1 MKRKIK
7 KWLGLV
13 LALALVVG
21 TLPVAPLPVY
31 AGSDAV
37 NTLDKDK
44 FHEKVPYDMA
54 TKIAFG
60 IKSRKGSEVPVD
72 LGDVSQASTGG
83 KIHAYRNSDWTEVWV
98 VHEGDGTIVFPEDC
112 ASLFSGEGDHNYKL
126 LRHVFFYEVDTSQVE
141 DMIQMFY
148 KCSRLEELDL
158 TAFNTGRVRD
168 MSYMFYDCDSLN
180 HLDLSTFDTKNAYMT
195 DMFSGCSNLS
205 TIKVSQAFQVNQTPA
220 DIPLFANCE
229 RLVGEKGTSYDPN
242 YADKT
247 YARIDGGPAAPGYF
261 TRGTA
266 TPKPP
271 ADPQMT
277 GPDEGL
283 TLAPITEGDKTISGT
298 GNPGEMIRVE
308 GQAGSRIGTST
319 VNEEGKW
326 SLPLPEGQELT
337 AGTLITAIS
346 ISLVDKSRS
355 STETEVQAKPVT
367 PREPQPD
374 NPPIPDEPPMPDNP
388 PIPEKPSLED
398 LNTEDHYQYLI
409 GYPDGSFAPDRSM
422 TRAEVATM
430 FTRLLKDRPV
440 PGQHYYAGFN
450 DIDSRVWYADTV
462 GYAVEKGIVSGYP
475 DGSFRPDQA
484 ITRAEFSSIAS
495 RFAQLTLEKNLF
507 FTDLPPSHWGY
518 KAVRLA
524 VSNGWIFGY
533 PDNTFRPERAIT
545 RAEVTSITNRMLNRQ
560 ADLNWMDAHPANVFY
575 FTDVARQAWFY
586 EPVMEAAMGH
596 DFTRD
601 ADGTREHWT
610 GVNEGTF
617 I

>member
-1 MKRKIK
+1 MKKKIK

-44 FHEKVPYDMA
+44 FHVLVPYDMA
-54 TKIAFG
+54 AKISFG
-60 IKSRKGSEVPVD
+60 KKNRKSSD
-72 LGDVSQASTGG
+72 ATIYLGDVSQASTGG

-98 VHEGDGTIVFPEDC
+98 VHEEDGTIVFPEDC

-126 LRHVFFYEVDTSQVE
+126 LRNVFFYEVDTSQVE

-148 KCSRLEELDL
+148 KCSRLGELDL

-168 MSYMFYDCDSLN
+168 MSYMFYDCDYLN

-195 DMFSGCSNLS
+195 DIFSGCSNLS

-242 YADKT
+242 YVDKS
-247 YARIDGGPAAPGYF
+247 YARIDGGVADPGYF

-266 TPKPP
+266 SPKPP
-271 ADPQMT
+271 VGSQMT
-277 GPDEGL
+277 SPNMML
-283 TLAPITEGDKTISGT
+283 TLAAIAEGDKTISGT

-308 GQAGSRIGTST
+308 GQAGSRIGTTT

-367 PREPQPD
+367 PPEPQ
-374 NPPIPDEPPMPDNP
+374 PDNP

-524 VSNGWIFGY
+524 ASNGWIFGY

>member
-1 MKRKIK
+1 MKKKIK

-21 TLPVAPLPVY
+21 SLPGAPLPVY

-44 FHEKVPYDMA
+44 FHVLVPYNTA
-54 TKIAFG
+54 TKISFG
-60 IKSRKGSEVPVD
+60 TKSRKGSEAPVD

-98 VHEGDGTIVFPEDC
+98 VHEEDGTIVFPEDC

-126 LRHVFFYEVDTSQVE
+126 LRNVFFYEVDTSQVE

-168 MSYMFYDCDSLN
+168 MSYMFYDCDYLN

-220 DIPLFANCE
+220 DIPLFAHCE

-266 TPKPP
+266 TLKPP

-283 TLAPITEGDKTISGT
+283 TLAPIAEGDKTISGT

-308 GQAGSRIGTST
+308 GQAGSRIGTTT

-367 PREPQPD
+367 PPEPQ
-374 NPPIPDEPPMPDNP
+374 PDNP

-450 DIDSRVWYADTV
+450 DIDSRAWYGDTV

-524 VSNGWIFGY
+524 ASNGWIFGY

>member
-1 MKRKIK
+1 MKKKIK
-7 KWLGLV
+7 KCLGLV

-21 TLPVAPLPVY
+21 SLPGAPLPVY

-44 FHEKVPYDMA
+44 FHVLVPYNMA
-54 TKIAFG
+54 TKISFG
-60 IKSRKGSEVPVD
+60 TKSRKGSEAPVD

-83 KIHAYRNSDWTEVWV
+83 KIHAYRNSDWSEVWV
-98 VHEGDGTIVFPEDC
+98 VHEENGTIVFPEDC

-126 LRHVFFYEVDTSQVE
+126 LRNVFFYEVDTSQVE

-168 MSYMFYDCDSLN
+168 MSYMFYDCDYLN

-195 DMFSGCSNLS
+195 DIFSGCSNLS

-242 YADKT
+242 YVDKS
-247 YARIDGGPAAPGYF
+247 YARIDGGSAAPGYF

-308 GQAGSRIGTST
+308 GQAGSRIGTTT

-367 PREPQPD
+367 PPEPQ
-374 NPPIPDEPPMPDNP
+374 PDNP
-388 PIPEKPSLED
+388 PIPEKPSLDD

-524 VSNGWIFGY
+524 ASNGWIFGY
-533 PDNTFRPERAIT
+533 LDNTFRPERAIT

>member
-1 MKRKIK
+1 MKKKIK

-13 LALALVVG
+13 LVLALVVG
-21 TLPVAPLPVY
+21 SLPGAPLPVY

-44 FHEKVPYDMA
+44 FHQLVPYNMA
-54 TKIAFG
+54 TQI
-60 IKSRKGSEVPVD
+60 
-72 LGDVSQASTGG
+72 
-83 KIHAYRNSDWTEVWV
+83 
-98 VHEGDGTIVFPEDC
+98 
-112 ASLFSGEGDHNYKL
+112 
-126 LRHVFFYEVDTSQVE
+126 
-141 DMIQMFY
+141 
-148 KCSRLEELDL
+148 
-158 TAFNTGRVRD
+158 
-168 MSYMFYDCDSLN
+168 
-180 HLDLSTFDTKNAYMT
+180 
-195 DMFSGCSNLS
+195 
-205 TIKVSQAFQVNQTPA
+205 
-220 DIPLFANCE
+220 
-229 RLVGEKGTSYDPN
+229 
-242 YADKT
+242 
-247 YARIDGGPAAPGYF
+247 
-261 TRGTA
+261 
-266 TPKPP
+266 
-271 ADPQMT
+271 T
-277 GPDEGL
+277 GPDEML

-298 GNPGEMIRVE
+298 GKPGEMITVM
-308 GQAGSRIGTST
+308 GQDDSLIGTAT
-319 VNEEGKW
+319 VNGEGKW
-326 SLPLPEGQELT
+326 SLALPEEQELT
-337 AGTLITAIS
+337 AGTIVTAIS
-346 ISLVDKSRS
+346 AVLAGRYDGILAGRYAD
-355 STETEVQAKPVT
+355 STEAEVQAKPVT
-367 PREPQPD
+367 PPEPQPD
-374 NPPIPDEPPMPDNP
+374 NPPIPNEPPIPDNP

-450 DIDSRVWYADTV
+450 DVDGRAWYGDAV
-462 GYAVEKGIVSGYP
+462 GYAVRKGIVSGYP
-475 DGSFRPDQA
+475 DGSFRPNQA

-524 VSNGWIFGY
+524 ASNGWIFGY

-545 RAEVTSITNRMLNRQ
+545 RAEVTSITNRMLNRH

>member
-1 MKRKIK
+1 MKKKIK

-21 TLPVAPLPVY
+21 SLPGAPLPAY
-31 AGSDAV
+31 AGSDAA

-44 FHEKVPYDMA
+44 FHQWVPYDTA
-54 TKIAFG
+54 TKISFG
-60 IKSRKGSEVPVD
+60 TKSRKGSEAPVD
-72 LGDVSQASTGG
+72 LGDVSQAPTGG
-83 KIHAYRNSDWTEVWV
+83 KIHAYRNSDWTEIWV
-98 VHEGDGTIVFPEDC
+98 VHEEDGTIVFPKDC
-112 ASLFSGEGDHNYKL
+112 TSLFSGEDDHNYKL
-126 LRHVFFYEVDTSQVE
+126 LRHVFFYEVDTSQVKN
-141 DMIQMFY
+141 MMRMFF
-148 KCSRLEELDL
+148 KCSQLEELDL
-158 TAFNTGRVRD
+158 TAFNTGRVED
-168 MSYMFYDCDSLN
+168 MRYMFYGCEYLN
-180 HLDLSTFDTKNAYMT
+180 HLDLSTFDTRNADMT
-195 DMFSGCSNLS
+195 HMFSNCFTLS
-205 TIKVSQAFQVNQTPA
+205 TIKVSSTFQANQMSAGRP
-220 DIPLFANCE
+220 IFENCYK
-229 RLVGEKGTSYDPN
+229 LKGDQGTLYNPMHK
-242 YADKT
+242 DKS
-247 YARIDGGPAAPGYF
+247 YARIDGVLDAPGYF
-261 TRGTA
+261 TPGTA
-266 TPKPP
+266 TPPP
-271 ADPQMT
+271 PVGSQMT
-277 GPDEGL
+277 SPDMML
-283 TLAPITEGDKTISGT
+283 TLAAITEGDKTISGT
-298 GNPGEMIRVE
+298 GKPHTMITVT
-308 GQAGSRIGTST
+308 GQAGSLIGRAT
-319 VNEEGKW
+319 VDGEGKW
-326 SLPLPEGQELT
+326 SLALPEGLELT
-337 AGTLITAIS
+337 AGTLITAMS
-346 ISLVDKSRS
+346 TSLVDRYTD
-355 STETEVQAKPVT
+355 STEAEVQAKPVA
-367 PREPQPD
+367 PPELQPD
-374 NPPIPDEPPMPDNP
+374 NPPIPDEPSIPD
-388 PIPEKPSLED
+388 KPSLDD

-524 VSNGWIFGY
+524 ASNGWIFGY

>member
-1 MKRKIK
+1 MKKKIK

-21 TLPVAPLPVY
+21 SLPVAPLPVY

-44 FHEKVPYDMA
+44 FHVLVPYNMA
-54 TKIAFG
+54 TKISFG
-60 IKSRKGSEVPVD
+60 TKSRKGSEAPVD

-98 VHEGDGTIVFPEDC
+98 VHEEDGTIVFPEDC

-126 LRHVFFYEVDTSQVE
+126 LRNVFFYEVDTSQVE

-168 MSYMFYDCDSLN
+168 MSYMFYDCDYLN

-247 YARIDGGPAAPGYF
+247 YARIDGGVADPGYF

-266 TPKPP
+266 SPKPP
-271 ADPQMT
+271 VGSQMT
-277 GPDEGL
+277 SPDMML

-308 GQAGSRIGTST
+308 GQAGSRIGTTT

-337 AGTLITAIS
+337 AGTLITAMS
-346 ISLVDKSRS
+346 TSLVDRYTD
-355 STETEVQAKPVT
+355 STEAEVQAKPVA
-367 PREPQPD
+367 PPEPQ
-374 NPPIPDEPPMPDNP
+374 PDNP

-524 VSNGWIFGY
+524 ASNGWIFGY

>member
-1 MKRKIK
+1 MKKKIK

-21 TLPVAPLPVY
+21 SLPVAPLPVY

-44 FHEKVPYDMA
+44 FHVLVPYNMA
-54 TKIAFG
+54 TKISFG
-60 IKSRKGSEVPVD
+60 TKSRKGSEATIY

-98 VHEGDGTIVFPEDC
+98 VHEEDGTIVFPEDC

-126 LRHVFFYEVDTSQVE
+126 LRNVFFYEVDTSQVE

-148 KCSRLEELDL
+148 KCSRLGELDL
-158 TAFNTGRVRD
+158 TAFNTGRVMD
-168 MSYMFYDCDSLN
+168 MSYMFYDCDYLN
-180 HLDLSTFDTKNAYMT
+180 HLDLSTFDTRNAYMT

-220 DIPLFANCE
+220 DIPLFANCDQ
-229 RLVGEKGTSYDPN
+229 LKGGQGTLYN
-242 YADKT
+242 EMQTDKT

-266 TPKPP
+266 SPKPP
-271 ADPQMT
+271 VGSQMT
-277 GPDEGL
+277 SPDMML

-298 GNPGEMIRVE
+298 GNPGEMIQVE
-308 GQAGSRIGTST
+308 GQAGSRIGTTT

-367 PREPQPD
+367 PPEPQ
-374 NPPIPDEPPMPDNP
+374 PDNP

-524 VSNGWIFGY
+524 ASNGWIFGY

>member
-1 MKRKIK
+1 MKKKIK

-21 TLPVAPLPVY
+21 SLPAAPLPVY

-44 FHEKVPYDMA
+44 FHGKVPYDMA
-54 TKIAFG
+54 TKISFG
-60 IKSRKGSEVPVD
+60 TKIRKGSEAPVD

-98 VHEGDGTIVFPEDC
+98 VHEEDGTIVFPEDC

-168 MSYMFYDCDSLN
+168 MSYMFYDCDYLN

-242 YADKT
+242 YADKS
-247 YARIDGGPAAPGYF
+247 YARIDGGVADPGYF

-266 TPKPP
+266 SPKPP
-271 ADPQMT
+271 VGSQMT
-277 GPDEGL
+277 SPDMML

-308 GQAGSRIGTST
+308 GRAGSRIGTTT

-337 AGTLITAIS
+337 ADTLITAIS

-367 PREPQPD
+367 PPEPQ
-374 NPPIPDEPPMPDNP
+374 PDNP
-388 PIPEKPSLED
+388 PIPEKPSLDD

-524 VSNGWIFGY
+524 ASNGWIFGY

>member
-1 MKRKIK
+1 MKKKIK

-54 TKIAFG
+54 RQISFG
-60 IKSRKGSEVPVD
+60 TKSRKGLEAPVD

-98 VHEGDGTIVFPEDC
+98 VHEEDGTIVFPEDC
-112 ASLFSGEGDHNYKL
+112 TSLFSDEYGSNYYRI
-126 LRHVFFYEVDTSQVE
+126 LRHVAFYEIDTSQVKN
-141 DMIQMFY
+141 MTRMFF
-148 KCSRLEELDL
+148 KCSQLEELDL
-158 TAFNTGRVRD
+158 TAFNTGRVED
-168 MSYMFYDCDSLN
+168 MRYMFYGCEYLN
-180 HLDLSTFDTKNAYMT
+180 HLDLSTFDTRNASMT
-195 DMFSGCSNLS
+195 HMFSNCFTLS
-205 TIKVSQAFQVNQTPA
+205 TIKVSSTFQADQMPA
-220 DIPLFANCE
+220 GPPIFENCYK
-229 RLVGEKGTSYDPN
+229 LKGDQGTLYNPMHK
-242 YADKT
+242 DKS
-247 YARIDGGPAAPGYF
+247 YARIDGGPADPGYF

-266 TPKPP
+266 SPKPP
-271 ADPQMT
+271 VGSQMT
-277 GPDEGL
+277 SPDMML
-283 TLAPITEGDKTISGT
+283 TLAPLTEGDKTISGT
-298 GNPGEMIRVE
+298 GKPGEMITVT
-308 GQAGSRIGTST
+308 GQAGSLIGRAT
-319 VNEEGKW
+319 VDGEGKW
-326 SLPLPEGQELT
+326 SLALPEGQELT

-367 PREPQPD
+367 PPELQ
-374 NPPIPDEPPMPDNP
+374 PDNP

-450 DIDSRVWYADTV
+450 DIDDRAWYADAV
-462 GYAVEKGIVSGYP
+462 GYAVGKGIVSGYP

-524 VSNGWIFGY
+524 ASNGWIFGY

-560 ADLNWMDAHPANVFY
+560 ADLNWMDAHPADVFY

>member
-1 MKRKIK
+1 MKKKIK

-21 TLPVAPLPVY
+21 SLPVAPLPVY

-44 FHEKVPYDMA
+44 FHVLVPYNTA
-54 TKIAFG
+54 TKISFG
-60 IKSRKGSEVPVD
+60 TKSRKGSEAPVD
-72 LGDVSQASTGG
+72 LGDVSQASTEG

-98 VHEGDGTIVFPEDC
+98 VHEEDGTIVFPEDC

-126 LRHVFFYEVDTSQVE
+126 LRNVFFYEVDTSQVE

-158 TAFNTGRVRD
+158 TAFNTDRVRD
-168 MSYMFYDCDSLN
+168 MSYMFYDCDYLN

-247 YARIDGGPAAPGYF
+247 YARIDGGVADPGYF

-266 TPKPP
+266 SPKPP
-271 ADPQMT
+271 VGSQMT
-277 GPDEGL
+277 SPDMML

-308 GQAGSRIGTST
+308 GQAGSRIGTTT

-337 AGTLITAIS
+337 AGTLITAMS
-346 ISLVDKSRS
+346 TSLVDRYTD
-355 STETEVQAKPVT
+355 STEAEVQAKPVA
-367 PREPQPD
+367 PPEPQ
-374 NPPIPDEPPMPDNP
+374 PDNP
-388 PIPEKPSLED
+388 PIPEKPSLKD

-409 GYPDGSFAPDRSM
+409 GYPDGSFAPDCSM

-524 VSNGWIFGY
+524 ASNGWIFGY

>member
-1 MKRKIK
+1 MKKKIK

-21 TLPVAPLPVY
+21 SLPVAPLPVY

-44 FHEKVPYDMA
+44 FHEKVPCGMA
-54 TKIAFG
+54 AKISFG
-60 IKSRKGSEVPVD
+60 KKSRKSSDATID
-72 LGDVSQASTGG
+72 LGDVSQASIGG
-83 KIHAYRNSDWTEVWV
+83 QIHAYSNSDWTDVWV
-98 VHEGDGTIVFPEDC
+98 VHEEDGTIVFPENC
-112 ASLFSGEGDHNYKL
+112 RQLFSGEADSNYKQ
-126 LRHVFFYEVDTSQVE
+126 LRNVFFYEVDTSQVKY
-141 DMIQMFY
+141 MIQMFY
-148 KCSRLEELDL
+148 KCSLLEKLDL
-158 TAFNTGRVRD
+158 TAFNTGRVED
-168 MSYMFYDCDSLN
+168 MSYMFYDCDRLVD
-180 HLDLSTFDTKNAYMT
+180 LDLSSFDTRNAYMIN
-195 DMFSGCSNLS
+195 MFSGCSRLS
-205 TIKVSQAFQVNQTPA
+205 TIKVSPAFQVNKMQAESPIFENCVQLKGGQGTPYN
-220 DIPLFANCE
+220 P
-229 RLVGEKGTSYDPN
+229 RHT
-242 YADKT
+242 DKS

-266 TPKPP
+266 SPKPP

-277 GPDEGL
+277 GPDEAL

-298 GNPGEMIRVE
+298 GKPGKTITVT
-308 GQAGSRIGTST
+308 GQDGSLIGTAT
-319 VNEEGKW
+319 VNGEGKW
-326 SLPLPEGQELT
+326 SLALPEGQELT
-337 AGTLITAIS
+337 AGTIVTAIS
-346 ISLVDKSRS
+346 AVLVGGSDGILAGRYDDIDPD
-355 STETEVQAKPVT
+355 STEAKVQAKPVT
-367 PREPQPD
+367 PPEPQ
-374 NPPIPDEPPMPDNP
+374 PDNP

-440 PGQHYYAGFN
+440 PSQHYYAGFN
-450 DIDSRVWYADTV
+450 DVDGRAWYADTV
-462 GYAVEKGIVSGYP
+462 GYAVRKGIVSGYP
-475 DGSFRPDQA
+475 DGSFRPNQA

-524 VSNGWIFGY
+524 ASNGWIFGY

-545 RAEVTSITNRMLNRQ
+545 RAEVTSITNRMLNRH
-560 ADLNWMDAHPANVFY
+560 ADLNWMDAYPANVFS